1 LMRGRVSA
9 EQQKASVMAATEGIE
24 GIADVVDEIAIA
36 TAEVAETEAAETQ
49 PAPAAAGE
57 QGFSFREALA
67 AEAAK
72 RHQPLAPMM
81 ATAPSIA
88 TNRGQ
93 VVPAAAN
100 ETELPNEV
108 TDRDIT
114 AAVVGALGKAQ
125 RSGQLRGFGVD
136 VSTEAGDVWLTGRA
150 SHQQH
155 KQLIM
160 ELAQRVPGVNNVIDD
175 IQVYAPKRSEATPA
189 SAENG
194 MTNLQ
199 PVAVEPAARPV
210 SNLVDQGP
218 VAAAAPYRMPQAGSQ
233 PYAPAGHVQ
242 PTAGMGMGMGQPVPA
257 AYGGGRGAPRYDQ
270 PYMPNHAWPGYAAY
284 PNYAAVTYPQQ
295 YSPSAWP
302 YIGPF
307 YPYPQVPLG
316 WRKVSLEW
324 DDGWWFLD
332 FTDR

>member
-1 LMRGRVSA
+1 ML
-9 EQQKASVMAATEGIE
+9 
-24 GIADVVDEIAIA
+24 
-36 TAEVAETEAAETQ
+36 
-49 PAPAAAGE
+49 
-57 QGFSFREALA
+57 
-67 AEAAK
+67 
-72 RHQPLAPMM
+72 

-88 TNRGQ
+88 ANRGQ

-100 ETELPNEV
+100 ETESSDGPA
-108 TDRDIT
+108 DRDIT
-114 AAVVGALGKAQ
+114 AAVVRALGTAQ
-125 RSGQLRGFGVD
+125 QAGKLRGFGVD
-136 VSTEAGDVWLTGRA
+136 VSTEAGDVWLSGRA

-160 ELAQRVPGVNNVIDD
+160 EIAQRVPGVNNVIDD
-175 IQVYAPKRSEATPA
+175 IQVYAPKQMEGASQ
-189 SAENG
+189 SAENEL
-194 MTNLQ
+194 THLK
-199 PVAVEPAARPV
+199 PVAVDSAARPV
-210 SNLVDQGP
+210 SNMVDQGP
-218 VAAAAPYRMPQAGSQ
+218 VAAAAPYRMPQGAPRS
-233 PYAPAGHVQ
+233 YAPAGHVQ
-242 PTAGMGMGMGQPVPA
+242 RTAGMGMGMGQPAPA
-257 AYGGGRGAPRYDQ
+257 APHVGGAGAPRYDQ
-270 PYMPNHAWPGYAAY
+270 PYMPNYAWPGYAAY